1 MANVSRIP
9 FRIVLSGLGVVEGEF
24 RRFLAPR
31 TVDRLLQALPFEG
44 RASLWRDEVYFQIP
58 VQVGGEKSV
67 ATVTS
72 GTVAYW
78 PMGRAFC
85 VFFGDA
91 RPYSPVNKV
100 GAIRGP
106 LELFQRVTRGTRI
119 RVERG

>member
-1 MANVSRIP
+1 MVNASRIP
-9 FRIVLSGLGVVEGEF
+9 FRIVLTGLGVVDGEF
-24 RRFLAPR
+24 IRFRAPR
-31 TVDRLLQALPFEG
+31 TVDKLLQALPFEG
-44 RASLWRDEVYFQIP
+44 RASLWRDEVYFEIP

-85 VFFGDA
+85 VFFGNTK
-91 RPYSPVNKV
+91 PYSPVNRV
-100 GAIRGP
+100 GTIRGN
-106 LELFQRVTRGTRI
+106 LELFQRVTSGTRI